1 MPGKQEWGERRNEA
15 GKEVEKNQGDELLN
29 WLLGLV
35 WFLRSRLGRP
45 QCFGTEE
52 GRTMELQAPFRQRFL
67 QELWAPHTSESRL
80 LPPQAAAREATL
92 SAAVA
97 LSMHELR
104 RQVNGSQQHSPT
116 VHPQPAA
123 SSSAY
128 HLCSNRKAPGKKGWG
143 FKALSKTLL
152 SHAPSSM
159 RDLSKQSITMSWP
172 LSPRQPQI
180 STSLLPR
187 KIETSF
193 LQPRRVLL
201 QCSNAPGWQM

>member
-1 MPGKQEWGERRNEA
+1 MPGKQEWGERGNEA

-52 GRTMELQAPFRQRFL
+52 GRTMELRAPVRQRFL
-67 QELWAPHTSESRL
+67 QELWAPHASESWL

-97 LSMHELR
+97 LSMHELS

-128 HLCSNRKAPGKKGWG
+128 HLCSNREAPGKKGWG
-143 FKALSKTLL
+143 FKVLSKTLL
-152 SHAPSSM
+152 SHAP
-159 RDLSKQSITMSWP
+159 KQHEGPEQAEHHDVLATITKAATDFNKPPFKEDWSILFAT
-172 LSPRQPQI
+172 
-180 STSLLPR
+180 
-187 KIETSF
+187 
-193 LQPRRVLL
+193 
-201 QCSNAPGWQM
+201 